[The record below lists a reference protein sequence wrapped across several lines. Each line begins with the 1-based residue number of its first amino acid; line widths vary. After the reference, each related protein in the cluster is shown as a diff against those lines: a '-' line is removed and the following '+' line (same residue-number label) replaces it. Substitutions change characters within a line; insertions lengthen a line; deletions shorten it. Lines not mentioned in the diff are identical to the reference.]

1 MSEFKKKEVYET
13 IHISVTVNAKASVW
27 MSFSLSR
34 RGERQMQNQEHIP
47 CNKQIHIKLSEE
59 DLERIRNRMEQIGV
73 RNKSTYIRKM
83 AKLFL
88 K

>member
-1 MSEFKKKEVYET
+1 
-13 IHISVTVNAKASVW
+13 
-27 MSFSLSR
+27 
-34 RGERQMQNQEHIP
+34 MQNQKHIP

-73 RNKSTYIRKM
+73 RNMSTYIRKM
-83 AKLFL
+83 VKLFL

>member
-1 MSEFKKKEVYET
+1 
-13 IHISVTVNAKASVW
+13 
-27 MSFSLSR
+27 
-34 RGERQMQNQEHIP
+34 MQNQEHIP
-47 CNKQIHIKLSEE
+47 CNKQIHIKLPEE

-73 RNKSTYIRKM
+73 RKMSTYIRKM